1 MSELW
6 RILRDPRVSTT
17 IVLAALVLG
26 GFALLAQGYR
36 GAAATLFVPYQVPF
50 LVSGAIAGIALLG
63 SGLALLSIHLER
75 TEAAQERREV
85 AALQRDVLRLLA
97 RAPEARRRRSR

>member
-1 MSELW
+1 MSEIW

-17 IVLAALVLG
+17 LVLAAIVLV
-26 GFALLAQGYR
+26 GFALLGQGYR

-50 LVSGAIAGIALLG
+50 IVSGVLVGLALMG
-63 SGLALLSIHLER
+63 TGLALLSVHLDR
-75 TEAAQERREV
+75 TEAAQERREI

-97 RAPEARRRRSR
+97 RAPEARRRLGR